1 MHRPPLGTALA
12 HVPSVTGQRAVPD
25 GKGVSFVGNYE
36 WRSGT

>member
-1 MHRPPLGTALA
+1 MHRLTLGTVLA

-25 GKGVSFVGNYE
+25 GKRVSFLGNYE